1 MREAP
6 SQLLPSRPPA
16 LRPPHASLP
25 QAAGT
30 RVSRPSLSW
39 EQPSLPFIVLVADPP
54 GFSCEAIP
62 SGEPSGT
69 YIPRTVACRFAH
81 LPRRLCS
88 QACLPVAPGGSRLS
102 GHAESGL
109 SPHAGCQAEGQ
120 TPSCLEHPAPPPPH
134 ESEGAW
140 RGRVKQDP
148 AASRTFSRG
157 PISRKRHSSHSEWQ
171 GTSGRGP
178 SASAGFASPPPPRAI
193 GFCAPLASLLKIG
206 APTSSPRKARVGGPR
221 EFCRQ
226 RRGRRG
232 LRLRC
237 AAESESG
244 VGGLP
249 PAGMDWGGTSSRGQE
264 TQGDCAENQTWNKNQ
279 VVPPPTLLLQRGG
292 ELAGREETLGFL
304 ERLILDLLVP
314 A

>member
-30 RVSRPSLSW
+30 RVSRPSPSS

-88 QACLPVAPGGSRLS
+88 QACLPVAAGGSRLS

-120 TPSCLEHPAPPPPH
+120 TPSCLGHPPPPPPH

-157 PISRKRHSSHSEWQ
+157 PISRKTAQFSLRVAGDQWQ
-171 GTSGRGP
+171 GT
-178 SASAGFASPPPPRAI
+178 
-193 GFCAPLASLLKIG
+193 
-206 APTSSPRKARVGGPR
+206 V
-221 EFCRQ
+221 
-226 RRGRRG
+226 
-232 LRLRC
+232 RLRRLC
-237 AAESESG
+237 LPAPAPRHRFLCSPCLPLENRGADVLPEEG
-244 VGGLP
+244 QGGWAP
-249 PAGMDWGGTSSRGQE
+249 
-264 TQGDCAENQTWNKNQ
+264 
-279 VVPPPTLLLQRGG
+279 
-292 ELAGREETLGFL
+292 
-304 ERLILDLLVP
+304 
-314 A
+314 

>member
-1 MREAP
+1 MKP
-6 SQLLPSRPPA
+6 LLLENLLEPTFRVPWPAGSLTFPGGCAARPAFP
-16 LRPPHASLP
+16 LRPAAHGSVATQS
-25 QAAGT
+25 QAL
-30 RVSRPSLSW
+30 VHM
-39 EQPSLPFIVLVADPP
+39 LVA
-54 GFSCEAIP
+54 
-62 SGEPSGT
+62 
-69 YIPRTVACRFAH
+69 
-81 LPRRLCS
+81 RR
-88 QACLPVAPGGSRLS
+88 
-102 GHAESGL
+102 
-109 SPHAGCQAEGQ
+109 Q
-120 TPSCLEHPAPPPPH
+120 TPSCLEHPPPPPPH

-193 GFCAPLASLLKIG
+193 SFCVPLASLLKIG

-249 PAGMDWGGTSSRGQE
+249 PAGRSGEGRAAGARKLKATAPRIKPGIKTKSFRL
-264 TQGDCAENQTWNKNQ
+264 
-279 VVPPPTLLLQRGG
+279 PPSCCRGG
-292 ELAGREETLGFL
+292 GGWRGGR
-304 ERLILDLLVP
+304 RH
-314 A
+314 

>member
-1 MREAP
+1 M
-6 SQLLPSRPPA
+6 
-16 LRPPHASLP
+16 
-25 QAAGT
+25 
-30 RVSRPSLSW
+30 
-39 EQPSLPFIVLVADPP
+39 
-54 GFSCEAIP
+54 
-62 SGEPSGT
+62 
-69 YIPRTVACRFAH
+69 
-81 LPRRLCS
+81 
-88 QACLPVAPGGSRLS
+88 
-102 GHAESGL
+102 
-109 SPHAGCQAEGQ
+109 
-120 TPSCLEHPAPPPPH
+120 PSCLKHPAPPPPH
-134 ESEGAW
+134 ELEGAW

-193 GFCAPLASLLKIG
+193 SFCVPLASLLKIG